1 MADDAAPNLGA
12 SIGDAI
18 KQQLKQT
25 VENVDIVG
33 ILQKI
38 VATSPE
44 DEESEEIREK
54 LQGVLEKYNAMS
66 DEDKVNFVSQMKGLL
81 SSKVAMKL
89 DQTDLNL
96 DELQNAIGEA
106 VMYQLAFLAAGALI
120 LVLLFVFFGYK
131 LYKSIKEKEHKR
143 EEKKK
148 AKQMKKKK

>member
-25 VENVDIVG
+25 IENVDIVG
-33 ILQKI
+33 MLQKV
-38 VATSPE
+38 VAENPE

-66 DEDKVNFVSQMKGLL
+66 DDDKVTFVSQMKGLL
-81 SSKVAMKL
+81 SSKVSMKL

-96 DELQNAIGEA
+96 DGLQEKIGEA
-106 VMYQLAFLAAGALI
+106 VMYQLAFLAAGVFI
-120 LVLLFVFFGYK
+120 LVLLFG
-131 LYKSIKEKEHKR
+131 R
-143 EEKKK
+143 
-148 AKQMKKKK
+148 